1 MVGAMAKMRQRT
13 RQILRFLRLQ
23 PLKGKRLSCPKC
35 GHELGWHMQKDEEVP
50 DKKSVIFRCFQ
61 CHLVDTIVKTG
72 KAFEIIDFY
81 CELCDHFFEAIKQQT
96 VTIIEEKATPLAVNT
111 LKLSQDQDRQEHQQ
125 TDYIDY

>member
-23 PLKGKRLSCPKC
+23 PLKGRKLSCPKC
-35 GHELGWHMQKDEEVP
+35 GHELGWHMQKDEEVSY
-50 DKKSVIFRCFQ
+50 KKFVIFRCFQ

-81 CELCDHFFEAIKQQT
+81 CDLCDRFFNSIKEKRQQVILQEEVQPLQ
-96 VTIIEEKATPLAVNT
+96 VTKT
-111 LKLSQDQDRQEHQQ
+111 K
-125 TDYIDY
+125 